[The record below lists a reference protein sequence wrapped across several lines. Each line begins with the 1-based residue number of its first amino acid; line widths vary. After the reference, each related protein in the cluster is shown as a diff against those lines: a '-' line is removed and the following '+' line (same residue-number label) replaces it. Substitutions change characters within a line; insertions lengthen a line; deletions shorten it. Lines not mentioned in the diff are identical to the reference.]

1 MNHPL
6 HRAGRRILRGIAPIA
21 LAAGLALGLQAQ
33 VQQRPYIGYVY
44 PAGGQ
49 QGTKVQIRLGGQGL
63 DDVHAVLVTGSGV
76 TGRVLDH
83 YRRLNP
89 QENQLINEQ
98 LRELRKAATPAAPAR
113 SARARAA
120 GGSDRAPLRPTP
132 AQSSGDLMA
141 RIERRLREHVATP
154 ACVSIAN
161 LAFLEIT
168 ITPNAEPGE
177 REIRLVTPRGV
188 SNPLPFHVGQ
198 LTEHTRKPMT
208 TAALQMLGKE
218 ELALRKRPLEEI
230 EVRIDLPCTL
240 NGQIASG
247 EVNRYRFAARQGQR
261 LVVTTLARQ
270 LVPYIADAVPG
281 WFQPVLILRDD
292 QGKEVAFAD
301 DYRFK
306 PDPVLRFEAPRDGEY
321 VIEIT
326 DAIYRGREDF
336 VYRLSVGEL
345 PFLSSL
351 FPLGARAGAPAT
363 PSMKGWNLD
372 QALLAAPPANSSPGL
387 CWLTAKRDTRIS
399 NPMPFAL
406 GTLPE
411 HLEKEANNGVETA
424 QKVALPLMMN
434 GRIDRPDD
442 WDVFEFTG
450 AAGSLIAVGVQARRL
465 DSPLDSVI
473 KLTDASG
480 RVLAFNDDREDLGA
494 GLHTHSADSWFMA
507 RLPAAGVYFIH
518 IGDTA
523 RQGGEEYGYRLRLSA
538 PQPDF
543 ELRVVPSSIA
553 LRGRSSTTVTV
564 FAQRMDGFSGP
575 IQLSLRQ
582 PLNGFSATPV
592 TLASTQTTARL
603 TIRTTLPATSQPV
616 DLSIVGAAQ
625 AGGRRIVREA
635 VPAEDRMQ
643 AFLWRHLV
651 PARDLKAMV
660 LGASNLTP
668 AKRPLPQ
675 RPAVSAPAQTASSTG
690 STGSPPAFTKAQV
703 AGRLRQLRLLYEDGF
718 LSSEF
723 YLRKVA
729 ECEAVQ

>member
-1 MNHPL
+1 M
-6 HRAGRRILRGIAPIA
+6 AS
-21 LAAGLALGLQAQ
+21 AAGLALGFQAQ
-33 VQQRPYIGYVY
+33 AQQRPYIGYVY

-49 QGTKVQIRLGGQGL
+49 QGAKVQIRLGGQGL
-63 DDVHAVLVTGSGV
+63 DDVCGVLVTGAGV
-76 TGRVLDH
+76 TGRVVDY

-98 LRELRKAATPAAPAR
+98 LRELRKAAGPAAPAR
-113 SARARAA
+113 SARAVAVRA
-120 GGSDRAPLRPTP
+120 SDRAPLRLAPAEPTG
-132 AQSSGDLMA
+132 ALMA
-141 RIERRLREHVATP
+141 RIEKRLREHVATP

-161 LAFLEIT
+161 LAFIDLT

-198 LTEHTRKPMT
+198 LAELTRKPMA
-208 TAALQMLGKE
+208 TATIQLLGKE
-218 ELALRKRPLEEI
+218 ELALRKRPPEEL

-247 EVNRYRFAARQGQR
+247 EVNRYRFAARRGQR
-261 LVVTTLARQ
+261 LVITTLARQ

-281 WFQPVLILRDD
+281 WFQPVLTLRDAR
-292 QGKEVAFAD
+292 GKELAFED
-301 DYRFK
+301 DFRFK

-321 VIEIT
+321 VLEIA

-336 VYRLSVGEL
+336 VYRLSIGEL

-351 FPLGARAGAPAT
+351 FPLGARTGAPST
-363 PSMKGWNLD
+363 PAMTGWNLD
-372 QALLAAPPANSSPGL
+372 QARLAAPPAGASPGL
-387 CWLTAKRDTRIS
+387 CWLSATRDKLVS
-399 NPMPFAL
+399 NPMPLAL

-411 HLEKEANNGVETA
+411 HLEKETNNGADTA
-424 QKVALPLMMN
+424 QKVVLPLVVN

-450 AAGSLIAVGVQARRL
+450 AAGSLIAAEVQARRL

-507 RLPAAGVYFIH
+507 RLPADGVYFVH

-523 RQGGEEYGYRLRLSA
+523 RQGGDDYGYRLRLSA

-582 PLNGFSATPV
+582 PLNSFSAAPV
-592 TLASTQTTARL
+592 TLASTQTAARL
-603 TIRTTLPATSQPV
+603 TIRTTLPATAQPV

-625 AGGRRIVREA
+625 AGGRRIVRQA

-660 LGASNLTP
+660 LGAGNTAP

-675 RPAVSAPAQTASSTG
+675 PTTAPPAATTASSTG
-690 STGSPPAFTKAQV
+690 SAGSPPAFTKAQV